1 MEKDHSPQLKQLFA
15 TPLFYTVV
23 TLIQV
28 VRQDL
33 NVNQLKLKLTA
44 SKKSDEPQK
53 VDDLLK
59 EQKQKK
65 VMKNFG
71 HLVNR
76 CSRRG
81 EHPVITIFT

>member
-1 MEKDHSPQLKQLFA
+1 MKSKSEANLDDFVNWYWWYLFLEKDHSPQFKQPFA

-65 VMKNFG
+65 
-71 HLVNR
+71 
-76 CSRRG
+76 
-81 EHPVITIFT
+81 